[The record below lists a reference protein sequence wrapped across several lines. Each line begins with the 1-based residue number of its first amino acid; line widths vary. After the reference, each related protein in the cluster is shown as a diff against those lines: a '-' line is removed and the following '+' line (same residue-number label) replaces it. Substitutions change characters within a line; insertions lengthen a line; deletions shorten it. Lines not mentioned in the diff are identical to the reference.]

1 MSARLALA
9 AALSVVVL
17 GCPGDRTTV
26 GMTSN
31 DAAALGGELP
41 LDPFQW
47 RVIGSIVD
55 PNASTMSTLFG
66 NEVAVQA
73 ARSGRIGRYPP
84 GAVLSL
90 VTWKQQGDVHWFG
103 ARIPAR
109 PESIEVV
116 AVNDAARAGS
126 PFEYHAYRG
135 EPLRKAPAP
144 DVAAVAA
151 RVERILGQPPAV
163 MP

>member
-9 AALSVVVL
+9 VVL
-17 GCPGDRTTV
+17 SLVALGCRGDRTSAAPA
-26 GMTSN
+26 SN
-31 DAAALGGELP
+31 DAAALTGELP
-41 LDPFQW
+41 LDPLQW

-55 PNASTMSTLFG
+55 PATTTMSTLFG
-66 NEVAVQA
+66 NEVAVQS

-84 GAVLSL
+84 GAVVSL
-90 VTWKQQGDVHWFG
+90 VTWAQQDDPRWFG

-109 PESIEVV
+109 PQSIEVV
-116 AVNDAARAGS
+116 AVHDVARAGS
-126 PFEYHAYRG
+126 PFEYQAYRG

-144 DVAAVAA
+144 DAATVAE
-151 RVERILGQPPAV
+151 RVEQIMGQPAAV

>member
-9 AALSVVVL
+9 VALSVVVL
-17 GCPGDRTTV
+17 GCPGDRTT
-26 GMTSN
+26 GGTSN
-31 DAAALGGELP
+31 DVAALGGELP
-41 LDPFQW
+41 LDPLQW

-55 PNASTMSTLFG
+55 PSASTMSTLFG

-90 VTWKQQGDVHWFG
+90 VTWKRQDDVHWFG
-103 ARIPAR
+103 ARIPGP

-116 AVNDAARAGS
+116 AVHDAARSGS
-126 PFEYHAYRG
+126 PFEYQAYRG
-135 EPLRKAPAP
+135 APLRKAPAP
-144 DVAAVAA
+144 DAPTVEV